1 MRLLLQN
8 TALPL
13 IGALFFALVAALLGL
28 YWSITSH
35 QDTKAALREA
45 LAYIDTRTESDD
57 SLSAVPTDPD
67 DVLDRLRACADGGP
81 CSRDP

>member
-1 MRLLLQN
+1 MKLLLQN
-8 TALPL
+8 IALPL

-28 YWSITSH
+28 YWSVTSH

-45 LAYIDTRTESDD
+45 AAYIDTRTESDD
-57 SLSAVPTDPD
+57 SLATAPTDPAD
-67 DVLDRLRACADGGP
+67 IAARLRACADGGA